1 MTAKAVLKHLRSL
14 GARVSVVGDK
24 IHVEAPVGILTPD
37 LKAALAENKPAL
49 LKLLRPF
56 SSPVLLGSDGQDPL
70 DYRFNPLT
78 GAWTNEPNWWT
89 HPLKQEKY
97 AKHVCLVLVV
107 EELVSG

>member
-1 MTAKAVLKHLRSL
+1 MTAKAVLRHLRSF

-56 SSPVLLGSDGQDPL
+56 SAPVVLGSDGEDPL
-70 DYRFNPLT
+70 NYR
-78 GAWTNEPNWWT
+78 
-89 HPLKQEKY
+89 
-97 AKHVCLVLVV
+97 
-107 EELVSG
+107 